1 MSFLSNI
8 FGKNK
13 AKIRLL
19 AGLGKF
25 TYCDD
30 GTDEYWGIE
39 QPVSRLP
46 TKFDFGAISGSLD
59 GPNPEALEAFRFYA
73 QNPETLYSFLNE
85 LFYSK
90 LKEKFGDLTV
100 EDVQTDFYLKSL
112 TCTSKAEFEF
122 GFHSIKN
129 DIFVELFCR
138 GGLITE
144 VHIDEGCCE

>member
-46 TKFDFGAISGSLD
+46 TKFDFGAISGSLE

-100 EDVQTDFYLKSL
+100 EDVPNRFLPKVPYLHIQSRIRVWLSL
-112 TCTSKAEFEF
+112 NKERYIRRTILQGWFD
-122 GFHSIKN
+122 N
-129 DIFVELFCR
+129 
-138 GGLITE
+138 
-144 VHIDEGCCE
+144 